1 MKRIAPPP
9 PDIHFVTGDFVAAN
23 RLKRNIDIYQGI
35 CSAVAGYH
43 ITGGWGEDHA
53 EQRRQ

>member
-1 MKRIAPPP
+1 MKRIAPPH
-9 PDIHFVTGDFVAAN
+9 PDIHFVTGDIVAAN